1 MTALTAALAVG
12 VGIHLALTLF
22 LLLRYLEGRE
32 RRIGWW
38 AVAYAFFTAHLVAE
52 TLLTMSPDVV
62 LYATRHALFIAAA
75 WAMLYSF
82 QPDPRLTTT
91 AAVAML
97 AAAVLVPVSWMW
109 AALVASLTAGA
120 AFVASALR
128 LYREEEG
135 LQTPSSLLLFWGLVL
150 SGIHALDY
158 PFFRPHPLLAAVGA
172 AFSGVFTLGFGIG
185 VVLWALQ
192 RSRDLVT
199 MSAIAEA
206 LNRSLDVREA
216 LGRALRELV
225 ALMRVTSGWIFLR
238 SENEFR
244 VVVAD
249 SLPHELAA
257 NQMERMQG
265 DCRCLQMLRDG
276 ELTQAVNIVNCL
288 RLEKAGWDHP
298 RHVTVPLRTASD
310 IIGAMNLVL
319 PKRRTLRSRE
329 LSTLSAIGHQIGLAA
344 ERARLYEEVREKEAL
359 RGELLEKLIS
369 AHEDERRRIARELH
383 DDAGQALTALILNL
397 EVAEQS
403 KIPLPPK
410 QLARLR
416 GIAEDTLAEL
426 RRMIYDLRPSILD
439 DLGLV
444 AAIRWYAKE
453 TIEPQGV
460 QVAMQLNG
468 MEERLPS
475 YIETAI
481 FRIAQEALTNILKH
495 AGATHASVD
504 VAHRDGRVEMVI
516 TDDGR
521 GFDLSAV
528 TTNREGGMGL
538 LGMRERAA
546 ILGGTLVI
554 RSTPGGGT
562 RLEAT
567 IPVGAQHGQN

>member
-52 TLLTMSPDVV
+52 TLLTMSPDAV

-82 QPDPRLTTT
+82 RPDPRFTAT

-97 AAAVLVPVSWMW
+97 AAAVLVSVSWRG

-135 LQTPSSLLLFWGLVL
+135 LQTPSAVLLFWGLVL

-185 VVLWALQ
+185 VVLWSLQ

-216 LGRALRELV
+216 LGRALSQLV

-238 SENEFR
+238 SGNEFR
-244 VVVAD
+244 VVAAEN
-249 SLPHELAA
+249 LPHELAA

-276 ELTQAVNIVNCL
+276 QLTQAVNIVNCL

-310 IIGAMNLVL
+310 IIGAMNLIL

-329 LSTLSAIGHQIGLAA
+329 LATLSAIGHQIGLAA

-359 RGELLEKLIS
+359 QGELLEKLIS

-383 DDAGQALTALILNL
+383 DEAGQALSALILNL
-397 EVAEQS
+397 EIAEQS
-403 KIPLPPK
+403 QRALEAA
-410 QLARLR
+410 QLAKLK
-416 GIAEDTLAEL
+416 GIAEHTLAEV
-426 RRMIYDLRPSILD
+426 RRLIYDLRPSILD
-439 DLGLV
+439 DFGL
-444 AAIRWYAKE
+444 AAALRSYVKE
-453 TIEPQGV
+453 TIEPQDLEVTMNIAG
-460 QVAMQLNG
+460 LHD
-468 MEERLPS
+468 RLPS
-475 YIETAI
+475 YVETAV
-481 FRIAQEALTNILKH
+481 FRIVQEALTNILKH
-495 AGATHASVD
+495 AGANHAKVD
-504 VAHRDGRVEMVI
+504 VEQRNGRIEMTI
-516 TDDGR
+516 ADDGR
-521 GFDLSAV
+521 GFNLNEVA
-528 TTNREGGMGL
+528 TNREGGMGL
-538 LGMRERAA
+538 LGMRERAGL
-546 ILGGTLVI
+546 LGGIMTI
-554 RSTPGGGT
+554 HSTPGSGT
-562 RLEAT
+562 RLEVV
-567 IPVGAQHGQN
+567 IPIGAKDGQD